1 MEIFSRQPPSIIYSF
16 RKRGCVEELLD
27 CTDDA
32 KEMYI
37 KAVNAEVNM
46 EIQDMSVDCSSAS
59 GVQLSLMALFACL
72 LLLLS

>member
-1 MEIFSRQPPSIIYSF
+1 M
-16 RKRGCVEELLD
+16 EELLD

-37 KAVNAEVNM
+37 KAVNTEVNM
-46 EIQDMSVDCSSAS
+46 EIQDMSVDCSRAS
-59 GVQLSLMALFACL
+59 GLQLSLMALFACL

>member
-1 MEIFSRQPPSIIYSF
+1 M
-16 RKRGCVEELLD
+16 EELLD
-27 CTDDA
+27 CTDAA

-59 GVQLSLMALFACL
+59 GLQLSLMTLFACL

>member
-1 MEIFSRQPPSIIYSF
+1 M
-16 RKRGCVEELLD
+16 EELLD

-59 GVQLSLMALFACL
+59 GLQLTLMTLFACL
-72 LLLLS
+72 ILLWS